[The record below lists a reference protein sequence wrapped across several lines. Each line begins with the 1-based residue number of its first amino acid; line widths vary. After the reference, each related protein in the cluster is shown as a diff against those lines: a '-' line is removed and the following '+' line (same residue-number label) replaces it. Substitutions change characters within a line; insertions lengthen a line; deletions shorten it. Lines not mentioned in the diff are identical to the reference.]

1 MKRTAIVTLAG
12 TSSRFS
18 RSVGRECHKSLF
30 REHPQDDSLLD
41 WQLSL
46 LERFGFAN
54 IVLVGGYKFDELVSM
69 VNLRYA
75 DWPITVVRNDH
86 YSDWGSCYSLCLG
99 IDAVP
104 DDSTSVTFLEGDLLF
119 DGEAFAEL
127 LSIEDDAITAN
138 KSIVDARTSVAF
150 YVSRSGRLR
159 YIYDTAHSSLKI
171 EEPFIRIGNSGQV
184 WQFANAKRLKACALR
199 CGETE
204 WHGTNLLPIIDYYST
219 VDACAIR
226 ICSFDKWFNCN
237 TISDYRSM
245 KAYAKGT

>member
-30 REHPQDDSLLD
+30 REQPQDDSLLD

-46 LERFGFAN
+46 LKQSGFAH
-54 IVLVGGYKFDELVSM
+54 IVLVGGYKFDELVAV
-69 VNLRYA
+69 VNSRYE
-75 DWPITVVRNDH
+75 DWPITLVRNDH

-104 DDSTSVTFLEGDLLF
+104 GDSTSVTFLEGDLLF
-119 DGEAFAEL
+119 DDEAFAEL

-150 YVSRSGRLR
+150 YVSCSGCLR
-159 YIYDTAHSSLKI
+159 YVYDTAHSSLKI
-171 EEPFIRIGNSGQV
+171 DVPFTRVGNSGQV
-184 WQFANAKRLKACALR
+184 WQFADVTRLKECSSR
-199 CGETE
+199 CGERE
-204 WHGTNLLPIIDYYST
+204 WKGTNLLPIMDYYST
-219 VDACAIR
+219 VDGGAIR

-237 TISDYRSM
+237 TISDYKAM
-245 KAYAKGT
+245 KAYVKGK